1 MNVTTITWANPK
13 EEEAI
18 RNLLREAG
26 LPHED
31 ISPHLHRFLVAKSHD
46 TLIGVVGL
54 EVQGKYGLLRSL
66 AVSPAYRGKGIGK
79 MLYERILA
87 HAFLQGIKELC
98 LLTTTA
104 DGFFYKFGFGKVER
118 GNIPEPIQATEE
130 FQTLCPSTA
139 ICMMKRI
146 DREVQYYPKE
156 VLCLQPDVPG
166 AKMWGVALE
175 KAMLTYFEVEPN
187 SQFEKHSHESEQ
199 ITMVLEGELF
209 FEVTERM
216 ISVKEGEVI
225 AIPSNISHAVFTQG
239 KPVKAVDA
247 WSPVIEK
254 YKK

>member
-1 MNVTTITWANPK
+1 
-13 EEEAI
+13 
-18 RNLLREAG
+18 
-26 LPHED
+26 
-31 ISPHLHRFLVAKSHD
+31 
-46 TLIGVVGL
+46 
-54 EVQGKYGLLRSL
+54 
-66 AVSPAYRGKGIGK
+66 
-79 MLYERILA
+79 
-87 HAFLQGIKELC
+87 
-98 LLTTTA
+98 
-104 DGFFYKFGFGKVER
+104 
-118 GNIPEPIQATEE
+118 
-130 FQTLCPSTA
+130 
-139 ICMMKRI
+139 
-146 DREVQYYPKE
+146 
-156 VLCLQPDVPG
+156 
-166 AKMWGVALE
+166 MWGVALE